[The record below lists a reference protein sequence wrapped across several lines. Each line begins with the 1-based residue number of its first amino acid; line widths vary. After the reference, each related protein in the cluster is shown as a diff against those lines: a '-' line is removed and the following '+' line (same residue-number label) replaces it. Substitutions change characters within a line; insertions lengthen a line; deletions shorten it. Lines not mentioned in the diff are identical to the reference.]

1 MLDWENLLTELSN
14 NSFEQ
19 ELRDAVITCA
29 LVQHVNEATGYNLDS
44 KSSLLDLILAYH
56 EDDVT
61 KPDYMPHL
69 GKSDHRVLKCDSH
82 IIVENEHVS
91 APSKPK
97 VWKSNIQGTKQP
109 ASLVDWIRDPEI

>member
-1 MLDWENLLTELSN
+1 MLDWENLRTELSN

-29 LVQHVNEATGYNLDS
+29 LVQHVNEETGYNPDS
-44 KSSLLDLILAYH
+44 KSSLPDLILAHH

-61 KPDYMPHL
+61 NPDYMPPL
-69 GKSDHRVLKCDSH
+69 GKSDHTVLKFGFH
-82 IIVENEHVS
+82 IVVQNEHVS
-91 APSKPK
+91 APSRPN

-109 ASLVDWIRDPEI
+109 ASLVDWTRDPEI